1 MHAFMYEITGLFWV
15 ICYVVALWICVIGKK
30 KNPNKGWNFIIAAEV
45 IYLIEYIPSF
55 YYRYFVY
62 KYSIIFWIVNV
73 EYVYFIMWV
82 ILLPVGMILALVG
95 LYYIA
100 QGKKKTSKKAVKRR
114 KQ

>member
-45 IYLIEYIPSF
+45 IYLIEYIPGF